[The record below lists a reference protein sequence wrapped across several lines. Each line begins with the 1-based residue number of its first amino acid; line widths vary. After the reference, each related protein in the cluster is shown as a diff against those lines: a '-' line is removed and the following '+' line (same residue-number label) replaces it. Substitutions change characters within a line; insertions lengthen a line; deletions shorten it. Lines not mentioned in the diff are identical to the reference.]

1 MWCFTSESND
11 NHISESFWKYDPHES
26 IHWPRMEN
34 EQIKKKKGVITIKL
48 ITQFNLSGKWQYNE
62 IPRYTIILINLMM
75 DYVLHNLI
83 YTSIW
88 SGSSKIPLISGAQW
102 YLIYLNFYILVKTG
116 SIYDL
121 FLKNLIFFFFTN
133 IYIVYIITSICICK
147 FKV

>member
-1 MWCFTSESND
+1 
-11 NHISESFWKYDPHES
+11 
-26 IHWPRMEN
+26 MEN
-34 EQIKKKKGVITIKL
+34 EQIKKKKGCYYKL

-102 YLIYLNFYILVKTG
+102 YLIYLNFSILVKTG

-121 FLKNLIFFFFTN
+121 FLKNLNFFSSPISILYTKLPVYVYVNSRFNDN
-133 IYIVYIITSICICK
+133 IPET
-147 FKV
+147 

>member
-1 MWCFTSESND
+1 MVLNCDVLLLNQMIIIFQNPFENMILMNPFT
-11 NHISESFWKYDPHES
+11 DPE
-26 IHWPRMEN
+26 WRMN
-34 EQIKKKKGVITIKL
+34 KLKKKGCYYKL

-121 FLKNLIFFFFTN
+121 FLKNLIFFSSP
-133 IYIVYIITSICICK
+133 ISILYTGT
-147 FKV
+147 